1 MSEKKVGFNIK
12 SFIKGESECKDH
24 VITGNPNAVVEIHE
38 PKTSSS
44 TTKKKPVKST
54 IKSTEV
60 AVTGNTAPVPAPTS
74 SLSYIQENIPYAS
87 AYTETMDQLDESIG
101 QLNVLG
107 AELVNDLQ
115 QVRASKTLKGK
126 YNYITEMT
134 GTVSN
139 IISSKIAAIKEK
151 NKCINDANHLELS
164 RMKEMK
170 STMTEQD
177 DNARIASLYDAFVN
191 MPIGGGP
198 NVLGPSMQDMMISSG
213 SNLPRMALGGV
224 DDQAAWEANLSP
236 AENRMLLEAKGTIDT
251 VVVYDNATGN
261 RYYDVID
268 KATGQSVP
276 NVDKPAESTLYE
288 LDINIRGGYAKD
300 QNRNVTYPLIVL
312 NANQPDMSE
321 Y

>member
-12 SFIKGESECKDH
+12 SFIKGDEECKNH
-24 VITGNPNAVVEIHE
+24 VITGNPNVAEIHE
-38 PKTSSS
+38 PKTTSS

-54 IKSTEV
+54 VKSTEV
-60 AVTGNTAPVPAPTS
+60 AVNTNVTTPVPTS

-87 AYTETMDQLDESIG
+87 AYTETMGQLDESIG

-126 YNYITEMT
+126 YNYINDMT

-170 STMTEQD
+170 STVNEQD

-198 NVLGPSMQDMMISSG
+198 NVLGPSMQDMMIASG
-213 SNLPRMALGGV
+213 SNLPRMALGGM
-224 DDQAAWEANLSP
+224 DDQAAWEANLNP
-236 AENRMLLEAKGTIDT
+236 AENRMLLEAKGAIDT

-261 RYYDVID
+261 RYYDVVD

-276 NVDKPAESTLYE
+276 NVDKPSESTLYE

-321 Y
+321 F

>member
-1 MSEKKVGFNIK
+1 MSETKTFNIK
-12 SFIKGESECKDH
+12 SFIKGDKECKDH
-24 VITGNPNAVVEIHE
+24 TISAHPDVLPAISE
-38 PKTSSS
+38 PAAPKSSR
-44 TTKKKPVKST
+44 KKSVKVNNV
-54 IKSTEV
+54 KDGSTEV
-60 AVTGNTAPVPAPTS
+60 STSVVTPLAPTT

-87 AYTETMDQLDESIG
+87 AYTDTMGQLDESIG

-107 AELVNDLQ
+107 AELVGDLQ

-126 YNYITEMT
+126 YNYITDMT
-134 GTVSN
+134 NTVAT
-139 IISSKIAAIKEK
+139 IISSKISAIREK

-164 RMKEMK
+164 RMKELK
-170 STMTEQD
+170 STMNEQD

-191 MPIGGGP
+191 MPMGGGP

-213 SNLPRMALGGV
+213 SNLPRMALGGM
-224 DDQAAWEANLSP
+224 DDQAMWEANLNP
-236 AENRMLLEAKGTIDT
+236 AENRMLLEAKGAIDT

-276 NVDKPAESTLYE
+276 NVDKPSDNTLYE
-288 LDINIRGGYAKD
+288 LDINIRGGFAKD

-312 NANQPDMSE
+312 NADKPDMSE
-321 Y
+321 F

>member
-12 SFIKGESECKDH
+12 SFIKGDEECKNH
-24 VITGNPNAVVEIHE
+24 VITGNPNVAEIHE
-38 PKTSSS
+38 PKTNSS

-54 IKSTEV
+54 VKSTEV
-60 AVTGNTAPVPAPTS
+60 AVSNNVTTPVPTS

-87 AYTETMDQLDESIG
+87 AYTETMGQLDESIG

-126 YNYITEMT
+126 YNYINDMT

-170 STMTEQD
+170 STVNEQD

-191 MPIGGGP
+191 MPVGGGP
-198 NVLGPSMQDMMISSG
+198 NVLGPSMQDMMIASG
-213 SNLPRMALGGV
+213 SNLPRMALGGM

-236 AENRMLLEAKGTIDT
+236 AENRMLLEAKGAIDT

-261 RYYDVID
+261 RYYDVVD

-276 NVDKPAESTLYE
+276 NIDKPSESTLYE

-321 Y
+321 F